1 VHVDMTVRKDPEF
14 PMFPRFGLRLFLD
27 GAFDQVT
34 YYGRGPHES
43 YPDKHRASSH
53 GRYSSSVPE
62 LHVDYL
68 RPQENGSH
76 HDCDYVIAHDDAAR
90 AIAAVGDQ
98 TFSFNASP
106 YTQEQL
112 ADARRNVDLTGSGET
127 VWCLDYAHNGIGS
140 NSCGPELLEKY
151 RLDAPEF
158 RFALTLVPSASVE
171 STIPH
176 HRNEAN
182 A

>member
-1 VHVDMTVRKDPEF
+1 MPFKGISLAVHSLKPTPMT
-14 PMFPRFGLRLFLD
+14 GC
-27 GAFDQVT
+27 
-34 YYGRGPHES
+34 GRS
-43 YPDKHRASSH
+43 IS
-53 GRYSSSVPE
+53 
-62 LHVDYL
+62 
-68 RPQENGSH
+68 
-76 HDCDYVIAHDDAAR
+76 I
-90 AIAAVGDQ
+90 
-98 TFSFNASP
+98 
-106 YTQEQL
+106 QL